1 MWQQLL
7 VWLKHLSFLVKK
19 EFLTIF
25 SDPANRVILFVPALM
40 QALLFGYA
48 ATYDVNRVDYAILDQ
63 SHGQVAHELISKLDG
78 SGIFKRV
85 ATLQSTDQIK
95 QIVDS
100 RKALVVITI
109 PSDFEEK
116 LSFS

>member
-1 MWQQLL
+1 MWQQLIA
-7 VWLKHLSFLVKK
+7 WLKHLSFLVKK

-63 SHGQVAHELISKLDG
+63 SNGQVSPAPVRTPGGHGDG
-78 SGIFKRV
+78 ERG
-85 ATLQSTDQIK
+85 
-95 QIVDS
+95 
-100 RKALVVITI
+100 
-109 PSDFEEK
+109 
-116 LSFS
+116 